1 MSDRKE
7 IEISNDEQ
15 IRNFVKTH
23 PDYYIREFNKIGNSA
38 KYVPSF
44 NKNAFYLGSLWYSF
58 RNIWNWALAFLII
71 ETFAIV
77 QIIRGFFGNIS
88 AEAYQKIDQIKS
100 TIEFRQK

>member
-77 QIIRGFFGNIS
+77 QIIRGFLAILVL
-88 AEAYQKIDQIKS
+88 KLIK
-100 TIEFRQK
+100 K